1 MTVEF
6 KNLKNFSILVQDFT
20 KFNIRVILNDLGK
33 HQFYNKTAMS
43 TFWENF
49 GYLFTATSGH
59 TGCELIF
66 CG

>member
-43 TFWENF
+43 TFWENLAT
-49 GYLFTATSGH
+49 YLRQHLVTLAVS
-59 TGCELIF
+59 
-66 CG
+66 